1 MSPEVEQE
9 DDGKDIAEKDRSYLL
24 SYTRHLERK
33 IRTLETEKQLIDNER
48 MRMER
53 EIASMRND
61 LEQMKRSPLITGT
74 IVDVLE
80 NNRAVVRSS
89 SGPSF
94 VVNVIKSIN
103 KDHDGVILP
112 GIGIGIR
119 FTAFTDNHM
128 NVGLDAAVGK
138 NDWGIYFRIGEAF

>member
-1 MSPEVEQE
+1 MNPEVGQE

-94 VVNVIKSIN
+94 VVNVIKSIS
-103 KDHDGVILP
+103 KDLLKTNARVAL
-112 GIGIGIR
+112 R
-119 FTAFTDNHM
+119 LRTDQLFLM
-128 NVGLDAAVGK
+128 PM
-138 NDWGIYFRIGEAF
+138 